1 MTRLVTAPFVGAL
14 VGALEGGI
22 VFTVM
27 TIIDVRRGAYAGID
41 NDLIYLGAIYGM
53 IFGGF
58 VGGVTGLIVALR
70 DARGRGGLLLGTAIG
85 FACAIFIYVRVGP
98 LDDMWTMLALIVIPG
113 AASMGLM
120 SAILTASRK
129 KSAPPATTNNS
140 HRIIS

>member
-14 VGALEGGI
+14 VGALEIGI
-22 VFTVM
+22 VFTVW
-27 TIIDVRRGAYAGID
+27 TIIDVRHGAYAGIN

-70 DARGRGGLLLGTAIG
+70 DARGRSGLWLGSLIGLG
-85 FACAIFIYVRVGP
+85 FAILVVVRTWP
-98 LDDMWTMLALIVIPG
+98 LDDAWTTIALILIPSG
-113 AASMGLM
+113 ASMGFM
-120 SAILTASRK
+120 SAVLTVSRK
-129 KSAPPATTNNS
+129 GSPPSAASNKS